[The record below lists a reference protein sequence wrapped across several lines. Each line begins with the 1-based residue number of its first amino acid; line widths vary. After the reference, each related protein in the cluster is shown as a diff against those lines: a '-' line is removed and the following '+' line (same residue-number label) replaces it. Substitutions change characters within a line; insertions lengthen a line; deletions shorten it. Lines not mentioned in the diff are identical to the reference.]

1 MGAGAANTVA
11 QVLDNWSEY
20 LSKRQAYSSATVRAY
35 LTDLQD
41 FLAHAG
47 VDVIE
52 STCQLRNLTSRSARS
67 WMADRLSR
75 GRSRATINRGA
86 AALRGFCRWACEQG
100 LLEND
105 FSQTLEV
112 AKSDSRLP
120 EVLTEIDVGKLL
132 AKAREQATTPV
143 GIRDLAMFELLY
155 SAALR
160 VAELTSLD
168 LADLNLRSLTL
179 RVVGKGNKERV
190 VPFGVPAQKAI
201 EQWLLIRSE
210 MADPGCLAV
219 FTGERGKRIDQR
231 VVRARLHRLAAL
243 AGVKDI
249 APHGL
254 RHSSATHLLEEGA
267 DLRFVQEYL
276 GHSSI
281 QTTQRYTHVNAKRL
295 STVYQRAHP
304 RA

>member
-1 MGAGAANTVA
+1 MGAGTVNTVA

-20 LSKRQAYSSATVRAY
+20 LSKRQAYSPATVRAY

-41 FLAHAG
+41 FLAH
-47 VDVIE
+47 VDIDVTG
-52 STCQLRNLTSRSARS
+52 SSRQLRNLTSRLARS

-86 AALRGFCRWACEQG
+86 ASLRGFCRWACENG

-105 FSQTLEV
+105 FSQTLEI

-120 EVLTEIDVGKLL
+120 EVLTEIDVEKLL
-132 AKAREQATTPV
+132 AKARDQATTPV

-160 VAELTSLD
+160 VAELTTLD

-201 EQWLLIRSE
+201 EQWLLVRSE
-210 MADPGCLAV
+210 MAVPGCLAV

-231 VVRARLHRLAAL
+231 VVRSRLHRLAAA

-295 STVYQRAHP
+295 STVYQCAHP